1 MIRTL
6 VFALFLTTQAGAL
19 FAQDPQGTGPAVVSV
34 GEVSLFIPAPD
45 GFRNPSPSA
54 PHLRQSAELT
64 TPPGNRFLVNFVQE
78 EDLRETLDGKNVTFS
93 RYFLAQTLRE
103 AENQSV
109 PEQEFEK
116 LRVTLWQRDAEHLK
130 TLGPR
135 INQLMEQASKD
146 LSRKTGSS
154 IKLEIGD
161 VVPLG
166 VISETE
172 SMSILGYLSRISL
185 RQAGSEDS
193 LALVNMSA
201 VVLVKAKVL
210 FLYTYSIFRGPEDI
224 EWAKQAARGWAEQVL
239 LANQ

>member
-1 MIRTL
+1 MMRTL
-6 VFALFLTTQAGAL
+6 VFTLFVTTLAGAL
-19 FAQDPQGTGPAVVSV
+19 FAQNPQRAEPAIVSV

-54 PHLRQSAELT
+54 PQLRRGAELT

-78 EDLRETLDGKNVTFS
+78 EDLRETLNGKEIRFD

-103 AENQSV
+103 AENQPVS
-109 PEQEFEK
+109 EQEFEK
-116 LRVTLWQRDAEHLK
+116 LRMTLWQRDADNLK
-130 TLGPR
+130 ALGPR
-135 INQLMEQASKD
+135 INQLMEQALQD
-146 LSRKTGSS
+146 LIRKSGST

-166 VISETE
+166 VTSETE
-172 SMSILGYLSRISL
+172 SMSILGYLSRKSL
-185 RQAGSEDS
+185 RQAGTEDS

-224 EWAKQAARGWAEQVL
+224 EWAKQAARGWADQVL
-239 LANQ
+239 LANR

>member
-1 MIRTL
+1 MIRAL
-6 VFALFLTTQAGAL
+6 VLALFLAMQAGTP
-19 FAQDPQGTGPAVVSV
+19 FAQDPRGTGPVFVSI

-45 GFRNPSPSA
+45 GFRDPSPSA
-54 PHLRQSAELT
+54 PHLRQGAELT

-78 EDLRETLDGKNVTFS
+78 EDLRETVNGKNVAFN
-93 RYFLAQTLRE
+93 RYFLAQTLRG

-109 PEQEFEK
+109 PEAEFEK
-116 LRVTLWQRDAEHLK
+116 LRMRLWQRDAENLK
-130 TLGPR
+130 ALGPR
-135 INQLMEQASKD
+135 INQLMEQTSQD

-166 VISETE
+166 VTSETE

-185 RQAGSEDS
+185 HQAGTEES

-210 FLYTYSIFRGPEDI
+210 FLYTYSVYRGPEDI
-224 EWAKQAARGWAEQVL
+224 EWAKHAARAWADQVL
-239 LANQ
+239 LANR

>member
-1 MIRTL
+1 MRML
-6 VFALFLTTQAGAL
+6 VFMLLLTTQAGAL
-19 FAQDPQGTGPAVVSV
+19 FAQSPRQAEPAVVSV
-34 GEVSLFIPAPD
+34 GEVSLFIPAPN
-45 GFRNPSPSA
+45 GFRDPSPSA
-54 PHLRQSAELT
+54 PHLRRGAELA

-78 EDLRETLDGKNVTFS
+78 EALRETLDGKNVTFN
-93 RYFLAQTLRE
+93 RYFLAQTLRG

-116 LRVTLWQRDAEHLK
+116 LRMTLWQRDAENLK
-130 TLGPR
+130 ALGPR
-135 INQLMEQASKD
+135 INQLMEQTSQD
-146 LSRKTGSS
+146 LSRKSGGS

-166 VISETE
+166 VRSETE
-172 SMSILGYLSRISL
+172 SMSILGYLSRVSL
-185 RQAGSEDS
+185 RQAGTEES

-224 EWAKQAARGWAEQVL
+224 EWAKQAARGWADQVL
-239 LANQ
+239 LANR

>member
-1 MIRTL
+1 MMRTL

-19 FAQDPQGTGPAVVSV
+19 FAQNPQRAEPAVVSV

-78 EDLRETLDGKNVTFS
+78 DDLRETLNGKVVRFN
-93 RYFLAQTLRE
+93 RYFLAQTLRG

-109 PEQEFEK
+109 SEQEFEK
-116 LRVTLWQRDAEHLK
+116 LRMTLWQRDAEHMK
-130 TLGPR
+130 ALGPR
-135 INQLMEQASKD
+135 INQLMEQASKE
-146 LSRKTGSS
+146 LSRKSGSS
-154 IKLEIGD
+154 IELEIGD

-166 VISETE
+166 VASETE
-172 SMSILGYLSRISL
+172 SIMMLGYLSRISL
-185 RQAGSEDS
+185 SQAGTEES
-193 LALVNMSA
+193 LALVNIRGA
-201 VVLVKAKVL
+201 VLVKAKVL

-224 EWAKQAARGWAEQVL
+224 EWAKQAARGWADQVL
-239 LANQ
+239 LANR